1 MSILV
6 GRKAPSF
13 CAKAVVAGGEVVDS
27 FSLDQFIDQKH
38 VILFFYPKDFSSVC
52 PIEMHAFQKRLAE
65 FEQRNVA
72 VVACSTD
79 TEDAHKVWL
88 NMDASAGGIKGVTY
102 PLVSDSSKVI
112 SKMYGVLAGD
122 YQVETDGGLSASGP
136 MIAYRGLFFIDMK
149 GIVQFQL
156 VNNFL
161 LVRSVS
167 EVLRMVDAH
176 LSFLENGEICRP
188 E

>member
-1 MSILV
+1 MSNLV

-13 CAKAVVAGGEVVDS
+13 RAKAVVNGSEIEDS
-27 FSLDQFIDQKH
+27 FSLEQYIDKKH
-38 VILFFYPKDFSSVC
+38 VVLFFYPKDFSSVC
-52 PIEMHAFQKRLAE
+52 PVEMHAFQKRLAE
-65 FEQRNVA
+65 FEERNVA

-88 NMDASAGGIKGVTY
+88 SMDASEGGIKGITY
-102 PLVSDSSKVI
+102 PLISDSTKII

-122 YQVETDGGLSASGP
+122 YQTETDGSLKATGP
-136 MIAYRGLFFIDMK
+136 MIAYRGLFFVDMK
-149 GIVQFQL
+149 GIVQFQW

-167 EVLRMVDAH
+167 EVLRLVDAH

-188 E
+188 D

>member
-1 MSILV
+1 
-6 GRKAPSF
+6 
-13 CAKAVVAGGEVVDS
+13 
-27 FSLDQFIDQKH
+27 
-38 VILFFYPKDFSSVC
+38 
-52 PIEMHAFQKRLAE
+52 
-65 FEQRNVA
+65 
-72 VVACSTD
+72 
-79 TEDAHKVWL
+79 
-88 NMDASAGGIKGVTY
+88 MDAASGGIKGVTY

-122 YQVETDGGLSASGP
+122 YQVDAHGGLTATGP

>member
-1 MSILV
+1 
-6 GRKAPSF
+6 
-13 CAKAVVAGGEVVDS
+13 
-27 FSLDQFIDQKH
+27 
-38 VILFFYPKDFSSVC
+38 
-52 PIEMHAFQKRLAE
+52 
-65 FEQRNVA
+65 
-72 VVACSTD
+72 
-79 TEDAHKVWL
+79 
-88 NMDASAGGIKGVTY
+88 
-102 PLVSDSSKVI
+102 
-112 SKMYGVLAGD
+112 MYGVLAGD

>member
-1 MSILV
+1 MSVLV

-13 CAKAVVAGGEVVDS
+13 SAKAIVGGSELVES
-27 FSLDQFIDQKH
+27 FNLEQYLDKKH

-52 PIEMHAFQKRLAE
+52 PIEMHAFQKKLDA
-65 FEQRNVA
+65 FEARNIA

-79 TEDAHKVWL
+79 TEDAHKIWL
-88 NMDASAGGIKGVTY
+88 SMDAASGGIKGVTY

-122 YQVETDGGLSASGP
+122 YQVDAHGGLTATGP

-167 EVLRMVDAH
+167 EVLRIVDAH

>member
-13 CAKAVVAGGEVVDS
+13 RAKAVVGGRDVVDS
-27 FSLDQFIDQKH
+27 FSLEQYIDQKH
-38 VILFFYPKDFSSVC
+38 VVFFFYPKDFSSVC
-52 PIEMHAFQKRLAE
+52 PIEMHVFQKRLSE

-88 NMDASAGGIKGVTY
+88 SMDASEGGIKGITY
-102 PLVSDSSKVI
+102 PLVSDSNKLI
-112 SKMYGVLAGD
+112 SRMYGVLAGD
-122 YQVETDGGLSASGP
+122 YQKETDDSLTATGP

-149 GIVQFQL
+149 GVVQFQL